1 MIMTDHC
8 QSFSLE
14 EKKLCW
20 SYIPLILMRIMLSR
34 SATGRPPSKQPKLTL
49 ILPWPNPSDH
59 SGSVTISCV
68 LGISPLIIFYCPS
81 HLHCRGYDRRRRIK
95 MHLFTNFVPHIL
107 SFFILL
113 LILLI
118 LVAGSNKHVLVDWYF
133 LKVNLTISP

>member
-1 MIMTDHC
+1 MIMTDHY
-8 QSFSLE
+8 QYFSLE

-59 SGSVTISCV
+59 SSSLTISCV
-68 LGISPLIIFYCPS
+68 PDIFTLIIVYCPS
-81 HLHCRGYDRRRRIK
+81 HLHRRWYGRRRRIK
-95 MHLFTNFVPHIL
+95 MHLFTSFVPHIL

>member
-1 MIMTDHC
+1 
-8 QSFSLE
+8 
-14 EKKLCW
+14 
-20 SYIPLILMRIMLSR
+20 
-34 SATGRPPSKQPKLTL
+34 
-49 ILPWPNPSDH
+49 
-59 SGSVTISCV
+59 
-68 LGISPLIIFYCPS
+68 
-81 HLHCRGYDRRRRIK
+81 